1 MIKCLTTQEY
11 FHVQVLYILSRP
23 KSTSMNMLFVNIYAI
38 LHNDIFY
45 PLFQYPNISTCQC
58 ASYLIETLN
67 KYNCYATGWG
77 RLIMYRNIIKVSV
90 MYFLF
95 SKLEWKTISADI
107 PYRWQISVIWRY
119 IIGHTMKNQK
129 YNIVRAVQIYK
140 GAPYTTGR

>member
-1 MIKCLTTQEY
+1 
-11 FHVQVLYILSRP
+11 
-23 KSTSMNMLFVNIYAI
+23 
-38 LHNDIFY
+38 
-45 PLFQYPNISTCQC
+45 
-58 ASYLIETLN
+58 
-67 KYNCYATGWG
+67 
-77 RLIMYRNIIKVSV
+77 